1 MVYEMR
7 KCRRMAMHQ
16 VMRVDG
22 KTAVL
27 TNISMNGVLVTSRWL
42 PANREVSVNMTV
54 NQQEFEL
61 DGVIQWVRRQ
71 SASQKYHEMGILF
84 PNTPELFTETLGEML
99 SRA

>member
-1 MVYEMR
+1 
-7 KCRRMAMHQ
+7 MHQ

-27 TNISMNGVLVTSRWL
+27 TNISTNGVLVTSRWL
-42 PANREVSVNMTV
+42 PANREVSVNMTL
-54 NQQEFEL
+54 NQLEFEL

-84 PNTPELFTETLGEML
+84 PNAPDLFIDALDEML
-99 SRA
+99 NRA